1 MFLGYISPYFINS
14 PKGSRVEFE
23 KCLILFCEKKI
34 SQVQVRSVFLPTSCN
49 PRNSESLLII
59 TYKTVVQDIVPAL
72 ELANKQRKPLVII
85 AEDVDGEALTT
96 MVLNRL
102 KIGLQVCAV
111 KAPGFGDNRK
121 NTLKVI
127 KTLFNHLCRPL
138 YTIIVII

>member
-1 MFLGYISPYFINS
+1 MSHPFLREEDKSSSG
-14 PKGSRVEFE
+14 EFS
-23 KCLILFCEKKI
+23 F
-34 SQVQVRSVFLPTSCN
+34 PMD
-49 PRNSESLLII
+49 PRNSENLLI
-59 TYKTVVQDIVPAL
+59 TNRTFVQDIVPAL

-127 KTLFNHLCRPL
+127 KA
-138 YTIIVII
+138 II